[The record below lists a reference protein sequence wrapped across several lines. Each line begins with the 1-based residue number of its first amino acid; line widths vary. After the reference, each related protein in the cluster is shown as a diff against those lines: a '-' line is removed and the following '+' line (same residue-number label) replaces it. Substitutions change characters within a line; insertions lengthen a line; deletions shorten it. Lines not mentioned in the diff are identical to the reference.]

1 MKAIVISKTMN
12 YYIVLE
18 NLVEVET
25 LAAGNTIESNIFLY
39 NYFSIENT
47 RKLSLKIIK
56 EKEFESKKKKMKKRF
71 YAIVKNEADTIS
83 IFLSDKWFNRNVL
96 ELSSEKDISL
106 NYNDKFNK
114 IIFTKNPL
122 TINILMDSNGHWP
135 LKTY

>member
-1 MKAIVISKTMN
+1 MKAIIISKTMN

-18 NLVEVET
+18 NLAEIKT

-47 RKLSLKIIK
+47 RKLSLKIVK
-56 EKEFESKKKKMKKRF
+56 EKEFENKKKKMKKRF
-71 YAIVKNEADTIS
+71 YAIVENKADTTF
-83 IFLSDKWFNRNVL
+83 IFLSDKWFDRNVSK
-96 ELSSEKDISL
+96 LSGKKDIL
-106 NYNDKFNK
+106 LDYNDKFNK

-122 TINILMDSNGHWP
+122 TINILTDSNNSWP